1 MKFTKDEIQKIV
13 LLALMLVGFLYVYF
27 NMMIGGITANEAKKR
42 GIIGDLTPKI
52 AEARKQI
59 KRTQDLEAQA
69 GEVSETLEEVKGMI
83 PEGAPI
89 AWFPP
94 KIVDYFKRQGIE
106 KTTTSLVGEVG
117 DPELEGFR
125 KLKWT
130 ITLPKVAYNKLGIAV
145 AGLENELPLLEITQV
160 QIDPAKDDPVSQSAV
175 LNVVTI
181 VK

>member
-94 KIVDYFKRQGIE
+94 KIAEYFKKQGIE
-106 KTTTSLVGEVG
+106 KATTTLNGEFS

-125 KLKWT
+125 KLTWT
-130 ITLPKVAYNKLGIAV
+130 IMLPKVGYSKLGIAV
-145 AGLENELPLLEITQV
+145 AGLENEMPLLEVTKMV
-160 QIDPAKDDPVSQSAV
+160 LEASKDDPLQQTVV
-175 LNVVTI
+175 LSVVTI

>member
-1 MKFTKDEIQKIV
+1 MKFDKEEIQKIV
-13 LLALMLVGFLYVYF
+13 LLAVVLVALLYVYF
-27 NMMIGGITANEAKKR
+27 ELMIGGITANEAKKQ
-42 GIIGDLTPKI
+42 GVIGDLTPKI

-59 KRTQDLEAQA
+59 KRTNDMEGQSAS
-69 GEVSETLEEVKGMI
+69 VNETLDEVRGMI

-125 KLKWT
+125 KLTWT
-130 ITLPKVAYNKLGIAV
+130 ITVPKVAYNKLGIAI
-145 AGLENELPLLEITQV
+145 AGLENEMPLLEITKV
-160 QIDPAKDDPVSQSAV
+160 QIDLNKEDVATQTAT